1 MSNKKNNNL
10 NTLFGIDLNKKIKF
24 SVASEKQD
32 AIVVDYAKL
41 TTPVRKR
48 P

>member
-10 NTLFGIDLNKKIKF
+10 NTLFGIDLDEKIKF

-32 AIVVDYAKL
+32 VIVVDYAKL
-41 TTPVRKR
+41 MTPMRKR
-48 P
+48 L